1 MSKRKPYTPPRVI
14 RYESEAEYPDWTG
27 DIVLS
32 LRQELE
38 APQFEV
44 KPHYVTVVDSDR
56 KYVEV
61 SDSFCQLV
69 GYQREVRATS
79 RLSLVYFKSLDT
91 CMVCGCSLVV
101 RVPAFWSDMKHG
113 FDLTPISKDTWRL

>member
-69 GYQREVRATS
+69 GTDRQAMRRSDCPGYVRHPDCPW
-79 RLSLVYFKSLDT
+79 F
-91 CMVCGCSLVV
+91 
-101 RVPAFWSDMKHG
+101 
-113 FDLTPISKDTWRL
+113 ISKAWIHAWSVAVH